1 MKVERQII
9 QAENAPR
16 AIGPYSQAVATGEF
30 IFTSG
35 QLPINPVSGQIE
47 VTDFDAQVRQVLDN
61 LSAVLKAAGSDLK
74 NILKCTVFLTDL
86 NTFARLN
93 AVFEEYFP
101 ESPPARSAVQVSRLP
116 RDAQLEIEAIA
127 LKGNPSE

>member
-1 MKVERQII
+1 MKGKRQII
-9 QAENAPR
+9 QADNAPR

-30 IFTSG
+30 VFTSG

-47 VTDFDAQVRQVLDN
+47 VTDFDAQVRQVLNN

-74 NILKCTVFLTDL
+74 KILKCTVFLTDL
-86 NTFARLN
+86 NTFACLN

-101 ESPPARSAVQVSRLP
+101 ESPPARSAVSVIRLP

-127 LKGNPSE
+127 QRGNPSE